1 MAKKLTEDQIKWIL
15 SLDVTQAEEGY
26 HKLSQ
31 ENKKLEERN
40 KEVKKSLRDLEK
52 AGKSESDA
60 FKKLSDELN
69 ANNQKLASNREM
81 VKKLS
86 LQMGLTNMTM
96 VQLKRH
102 AQDLQRQLDNTS
114 EALHP
119 EEYAKLNQQL
129 IATRERMTELK
140 GAGKNIEADFG
151 KVIKSQGTMAAFLG
165 NVYTKV
171 AEWGVQMLA
180 KGKEFM
186 RESLNMAASAEG
198 VQRAFSALDRPE
210 LLANLRE
217 ATKGTVNNLELMK
230 AAVKAK
236 DFRIP
241 LEDLGKYLQFAQLK
255 AQQTGQSVE
264 FMTESIVTGL
274 GRKSLLILDN
284 LGLSAAEIN
293 EEVAKTGDFMKG
305 VASIVDKQLAAAG
318 EKFVT
323 TADRAQ
329 QRAVLL
335 QNIQLS
341 LGQRMQS
348 LAGFWESTWTG
359 VLKVVDKFVSIPVED
374 KIRIE
379 RQEVN
384 RLATA
389 VMSAN
394 SHADVRQRLIRELN
408 QKYPKFLQN
417 MDTEKLTN
425 EQLAT
430 RLREVNQ
437 EYGNKIRIQIMN
449 DKVLAPMQEKERKL
463 TEEQMDI
470 YKSLSFAVNTYGHTM
485 SDSFKAAIKNGSVV
499 NMTTSQINAE
509 LSKMEKSGVAKGFT
523 RGSLFGGGLEDKIS
537 RLKEIPSELQKIHAE
552 TEKTITT
559 INNMQMV
566 NDSGDGGSTPEPQ
579 KDLIAEKKKEIE
591 IAEASVATTRE
602 EVTAKNRKVQA
613 LKEELEALQ
622 NLGIE
627 KAKYNPDPNSVALK
641 NMESAH
647 AAEMNEIRLSG
658 QKKQQAEED
667 INFTILQAEQ
677 AYYTKRISKLEE
689 FKLNE
694 KKASRQAEYQKQIV
708 DSKSKLIGIEASME
722 EQRIAAI
729 ERLRQ
734 EELQKEETTTK
745 AQQIYY
751 AKELAERK
759 ITQEQYEMLML
770 SLTSSSSEMRYA
782 IEERYL
788 NDINDLELKNGTLK
802 TEVVKKANQA
812 VLDAEQ
818 NAINA
823 RAALRAKMNDL
834 VKDFKSQFKLTTV
847 DEDLEAQINA
857 LDAAYEARKQI
868 AEKQNLD
875 TTELDAAH
883 ERAKE
888 KLVLD
893 SEHRIN
899 QIRNQYGLLSQ
910 KEQFDLELQQLKEHL
925 AAQVLTHEEY
935 EKAVQNLKRESYK
948 KQFDYYS
955 GLFSGAV
962 NALQQAEMANID
974 AKYDAEIEAAQG
986 NAEEVER
993 LEQEKAQKKLNIEKK
1008 YADVD
1013 FAVKASQI
1021 IADTAV
1027 AIMKAFATLG
1037 PIAGPIA
1044 AALMGTTGAAQLAAA
1059 NAERQKIKSM
1069 TLSGSDNSSSGN
1081 STRVPG
1087 RQSGGKLD
1095 VTRAQDG
1102 KFFPA
1107 TDYDPARRGFVD
1119 RPTVI
1124 VGEGPAGRSRE
1135 WIASNDAV
1143 SNPTIAPFLN
1153 ILDQAQQ
1160 AGTIRTLDLNQVIRA
1175 RMAGFSAGG
1184 SVSPAPSGG
1193 AAPVAPAAD
1202 GKVETAISRLCDVI
1216 DRLEEEGLPAYTLL
1230 DEFDRARKL
1239 KERSRKIGSK
1249 S

>member
-15 SLDVTQAEEGY
+15 SLDVTQAEEAY
-26 HKLSQ
+26 HKLRQ
-31 ENKKLEERN
+31 ENKELEERN

-69 ANNQKLASNREM
+69 ANNEKLAINREM
-81 VKKLS
+81 GKKLS

-129 IATRERMTELK
+129 IATRERMAELK

-151 KVIKSQGTMAAFLG
+151 KVIKSQGTMATFLG

-171 AEWGVQMLA
+171 AERGVQMLA

-284 LGLSAAEIN
+284 LGLSASEIN

-341 LGQRMQS
+341 LGLRMQS
-348 LAGFWESTWTG
+348 LAGFWESAWTG

-425 EQLAT
+425 ELLAT

-437 EYGNKIRIQIMN
+437 EYGNKIRIQVMN

-463 TEEQMDI
+463 TEEQMEL
-470 YKSLSFAVNTYGHTM
+470 YKKMSWAVQNLGQYM
-485 SDSFKAAIKNGSVV
+485 SRPFIDAIKNGTVV
-499 NMTTSQINAE
+499 KMSAQEINAE
-509 LSKMEKSGVAKGFT
+509 LEKMEKNGVSKSLT
-523 RGSLFGGGLEDKIS
+523 RYSSGLEGSIT

-566 NDSGDGGSTPEPQ
+566 NDSSDGGSTPEPQ
-579 KDLIAEKKKEIE
+579 KDLIAEKKEEIE

-627 KAKYNPDPNSVALK
+627 KKKLETTGVNYNLAEQDRLYAEAQMALK
-641 NMESAH
+641 QRYLSGDDEELQTRSQFNHAMEQLLMQDLNSRLQIMGLEPEQRQKIEQQLVDIRIRALEDFRRRK
-647 AAEMNEIRLSG
+647 AELEAGEQLTRQEANQKAMEDNQKWLSEQLRQKQQNYNQQVKIIQTSLQQQVDQYKDYGFQMGNALGNVLSG
-658 QKKQQAEED
+658 Q
-667 INFTILQAEQ
+667 
-677 AYYTKRISKLEE
+677 
-689 FKLNE
+689 
-694 KKASRQAEYQKQIV
+694 
-708 DSKSKLIGIEASME
+708 
-722 EQRIAAI
+722 
-729 ERLRQ
+729 
-734 EELQKEETTTK
+734 
-745 AQQIYY
+745 
-751 AKELAERK
+751 
-759 ITQEQYEMLML
+759 
-770 SLTSSSSEMRYA
+770 
-782 IEERYL
+782 
-788 NDINDLELKNGTLK
+788 
-802 TEVVKKANQA
+802 
-812 VLDAEQ
+812 
-818 NAINA
+818 
-823 RAALRAKMNDL
+823 
-834 VKDFKSQFKLTTV
+834 
-847 DEDLEAQINA
+847 EDLLSAFGNTMIDI
-857 LDAAYEARKQI
+857 LFD
-868 AEKQNLD
+868 
-875 TTELDAAH
+875 
-883 ERAKE
+883 
-888 KLVLD
+888 VL
-893 SEHRIN
+893 
-899 QIRNQYGLLSQ
+899 
-910 KEQFDLELQQLKEHL
+910 
-925 AAQVLTHEEY
+925 
-935 EKAVQNLKRESYK
+935 
-948 KQFDYYS
+948 
-955 GLFSGAV
+955 
-962 NALQQAEMANID
+962 
-974 AKYDAEIEAAQG
+974 
-986 NAEEVER
+986 
-993 LEQEKAQKKLNIEKK
+993 
-1008 YADVD
+1008 
-1013 FAVKASQI
+1013 SQI
-1021 IADTAV
+1021 INQKIAEATAV
-1027 AIMKAFATLG
+1027 AIAEQAK
-1037 PIAGPIA
+1037 A
-1044 AALMGTTGAAQLAAA
+1044 AAISAAQPDSVMTFGASAAA
-1059 NAERQKIKSM
+1059 RTAIIGGLIMAGLTAAKSALKGL
-1069 TLSGSDNSSSGN
+1069 LSKKGGSVGSQSAQNTSY
-1081 STRVPG
+1081 TRVPG

-1107 TDYDPARRGFVD
+1107 TDYDPAKRGFVD

-1143 SNPTIAPFLN
+1143 SNPTVVPFLN

-1160 AGTIRTLDLNQVIRA
+1160 AGTIRTLDLNKVIRA
-1175 RMAGFSAGG
+1175 RMAGFSSGG
-1184 SVSPAPSGG
+1184 SVSPVPSGG
-1193 AAPVAPAAD
+1193 AVPVAPAVD

>member
-26 HKLSQ
+26 HKLRQ

-129 IATRERMTELK
+129 LATRERMAELK

-180 KGKEFM
+180 KGREFM

-348 LAGFWESTWTG
+348 LAGFWESAWTG

-379 RQEVN
+379 RQEIN

-425 EQLAT
+425 EQLAI

-437 EYGNKIRIQIMN
+437 EYGNKIRIQVMN

-463 TEEQMDI
+463 TEEQI
-470 YKSLSFAVNTYGHTM
+470 ELYKNMSWAVQNLGQYM
-485 SDSFKAAIKNGSVV
+485 SRPFIDAIKNGTVV
-499 NMTTSQINAE
+499 KMSAQEINAE
-509 LSKMEKSGVAKGFT
+509 LEKMEKNGVSKSLT
-523 RGSLFGGGLEDKIS
+523 RYSSGLEGSIT
-537 RLKEIPSELQKIHAE
+537 RLKEIPSELQKIHAK

-602 EVTAKNRKVQA
+602 EVMAKNRKVQA
-613 LKEELEALQ
+613 LKEELEVLQ

-734 EELQKEETTTK
+734 EELQKEEATTK

-788 NDINDLELKNGTLK
+788 NDINDLELKNGKLK
-802 TEVVKKANQA
+802 TEAVKKANQA

-823 RAALRAKMNDL
+823 RTALQAKMNDL

-847 DEDLEAQINA
+847 DEDLESQIKA

-1059 NAERQKIKSM
+1059 NAERKKIKSM

-1193 AAPVAPAAD
+1193 ASPVAPAAD

-1216 DRLEEEGLPAYTLL
+1216 NRLEEEGLPAYTLL

>member
-15 SLDVTQAEEGY
+15 SLDVTQAEEAY
-26 HKLSQ
+26 HKLRQ

-129 IATRERMTELK
+129 LATRERMAELK

-348 LAGFWESTWTG
+348 LAGFWESAWTG

-437 EYGNKIRIQIMN
+437 EYGNKIRIQVMN

-499 NMTTSQINAE
+499 NMTTSQINSE

-523 RGSLFGGGLEDKIS
+523 RGSLFGGGLEDKIT

-602 EVTAKNRKVQA
+602 EITAKNRKVQA

-627 KAKYNPDPNSVALK
+627 KKKLEATGVNYNLAEQDRLYAEAQMALK
-641 NMESAH
+641 QRYLSGDDEELQTRSQFNHAMEQLLMQDLNSRLQIMGLEPEQRQKIEQQLVDIRIRALEDFRRRK
-647 AAEMNEIRLSG
+647 AELEADEQLTRQEANQKAMEENERTLIEQLRQKQQNYNQQVKIIQTSLQQQVDQYKDYGSQMGNALGNVLSG
-658 QKKQQAEED
+658 Q
-667 INFTILQAEQ
+667 
-677 AYYTKRISKLEE
+677 
-689 FKLNE
+689 
-694 KKASRQAEYQKQIV
+694 
-708 DSKSKLIGIEASME
+708 
-722 EQRIAAI
+722 
-729 ERLRQ
+729 
-734 EELQKEETTTK
+734 
-745 AQQIYY
+745 
-751 AKELAERK
+751 
-759 ITQEQYEMLML
+759 
-770 SLTSSSSEMRYA
+770 
-782 IEERYL
+782 
-788 NDINDLELKNGTLK
+788 
-802 TEVVKKANQA
+802 
-812 VLDAEQ
+812 
-818 NAINA
+818 
-823 RAALRAKMNDL
+823 
-834 VKDFKSQFKLTTV
+834 
-847 DEDLEAQINA
+847 EDLLSAFGNTMIDI
-857 LDAAYEARKQI
+857 LFD
-868 AEKQNLD
+868 
-875 TTELDAAH
+875 
-883 ERAKE
+883 
-888 KLVLD
+888 VL
-893 SEHRIN
+893 
-899 QIRNQYGLLSQ
+899 
-910 KEQFDLELQQLKEHL
+910 
-925 AAQVLTHEEY
+925 
-935 EKAVQNLKRESYK
+935 
-948 KQFDYYS
+948 
-955 GLFSGAV
+955 
-962 NALQQAEMANID
+962 
-974 AKYDAEIEAAQG
+974 
-986 NAEEVER
+986 
-993 LEQEKAQKKLNIEKK
+993 
-1008 YADVD
+1008 
-1013 FAVKASQI
+1013 SQI
-1021 IADTAV
+1021 INQKIAEATAV
-1027 AIMKAFATLG
+1027 AIAEQAK
-1037 PIAGPIA
+1037 A
-1044 AALMGTTGAAQLAAA
+1044 AAISAAQPDSVMTFGASAAA
-1059 NAERQKIKSM
+1059 RTAIIGGLIMAGLTAAKSALKGL
-1069 TLSGSDNSSSGN
+1069 LSKKGGSVGSQSAQNTSY
-1081 STRVPG
+1081 TRVPG

-1107 TDYDPARRGFVD
+1107 TDYDPDRRGFVD

-1143 SNPTIAPFLN
+1143 SNPTVAPFLN

-1160 AGTIRTLDLNQVIRA
+1160 AGTIRTLDLNQVIRV

-1193 AAPVAPAAD
+1193 VAPVAPAAD

>member
-129 IATRERMTELK
+129 IATRERMAELK

-274 GRKSLLILDN
+274 GHKSLLILDN

-348 LAGFWESTWTG
+348 LAGFWESAWTG

-394 SHADVRQRLIRELN
+394 DHADVRQRLIRELN

-437 EYGNKIRIQIMN
+437 EYGNKIRIQVMN

-463 TEEQMDI
+463 TEEQI
-470 YKSLSFAVNTYGHTM
+470 ELYKNMSWAVQNLGQYM
-485 SDSFKAAIKNGSVV
+485 SRPFIDAIKNGTVV
-499 NMTTSQINAE
+499 KMSAQEINAE
-509 LSKMEKSGVAKGFT
+509 LEKMEKNGVSKSLT
-523 RGSLFGGGLEDKIS
+523 RYSSGLEGSIT

-566 NDSGDGGSTPEPQ
+566 NDSGNGGSTPEPQ

-602 EVTAKNRKVQA
+602 EVMAKNRKVQA
-613 LKEELEALQ
+613 LKEELEVLQ

-734 EELQKEETTTK
+734 EELQKEEATTK

-788 NDINDLELKNGTLK
+788 NDINDLELKNGKLK
-802 TEVVKKANQA
+802 TEAVKKANQA

-823 RAALRAKMNDL
+823 RTALQAKMNDL

-847 DEDLEAQINA
+847 DEDLESQIKA

-1059 NAERQKIKSM
+1059 NAERKKIKSM

-1193 AAPVAPAAD
+1193 ASPVAPAAD

-1230 DEFDRARKL
+1230 DEFERARKL

>member
-15 SLDVTQAEEGY
+15 SLDVTQAEEAY
-26 HKLSQ
+26 HKLRQ
-31 ENKKLEERN
+31 ENKELEERN

-69 ANNQKLASNREM
+69 ANNEKLAINREM
-81 VKKLS
+81 GKKLS

-129 IATRERMTELK
+129 IATRERMAELK

-151 KVIKSQGTMAAFLG
+151 KVIKSQGTMATFLG

-171 AEWGVQMLA
+171 AERGVQMLA

-284 LGLSAAEIN
+284 LGLSASEIN

-348 LAGFWESTWTG
+348 LAGFWESAWTG
-359 VLKVVDKFVSIPVED
+359 VLKVVNKFVSIPVED

-425 EQLAT
+425 ELLAT

-437 EYGNKIRIQIMN
+437 EYGNKIRIQVMN

-463 TEEQMDI
+463 TEEQMEL
-470 YKSLSFAVNTYGHTM
+470 YKKMSWAVQNLGQYM
-485 SDSFKAAIKNGSVV
+485 SRPFIDAIKNGTVV
-499 NMTTSQINAE
+499 KMSAQEINAE
-509 LSKMEKSGVAKGFT
+509 LEKMEKNGVSKSLT
-523 RGSLFGGGLEDKIS
+523 RYSSGLEGSIT

-566 NDSGDGGSTPEPQ
+566 NDSSDGGSTPEPQ
-579 KDLIAEKKKEIE
+579 KDLIAEKKEEIE

-627 KAKYNPDPNSVALK
+627 KKKLETTGVNYNLAEQDRLYAEAQMALK
-641 NMESAH
+641 QRYLSGDDEELQTRSQFNHAMEQLLMQDLNSRLQIMGLEPEQRQKIEQQLVDIRIRALEDFRRRK
-647 AAEMNEIRLSG
+647 AELEAGEQLTRQEANQKAMEDNQKWLSEQLRQKQQNYNQQVKIIQTSLQQQVDQYKDYGFQMGNALGNVLSG
-658 QKKQQAEED
+658 Q
-667 INFTILQAEQ
+667 
-677 AYYTKRISKLEE
+677 
-689 FKLNE
+689 
-694 KKASRQAEYQKQIV
+694 
-708 DSKSKLIGIEASME
+708 
-722 EQRIAAI
+722 
-729 ERLRQ
+729 
-734 EELQKEETTTK
+734 
-745 AQQIYY
+745 
-751 AKELAERK
+751 
-759 ITQEQYEMLML
+759 
-770 SLTSSSSEMRYA
+770 
-782 IEERYL
+782 
-788 NDINDLELKNGTLK
+788 
-802 TEVVKKANQA
+802 
-812 VLDAEQ
+812 
-818 NAINA
+818 
-823 RAALRAKMNDL
+823 
-834 VKDFKSQFKLTTV
+834 
-847 DEDLEAQINA
+847 EDLLSAFGNTMIDI
-857 LDAAYEARKQI
+857 LFD
-868 AEKQNLD
+868 
-875 TTELDAAH
+875 
-883 ERAKE
+883 
-888 KLVLD
+888 VL
-893 SEHRIN
+893 
-899 QIRNQYGLLSQ
+899 
-910 KEQFDLELQQLKEHL
+910 
-925 AAQVLTHEEY
+925 
-935 EKAVQNLKRESYK
+935 
-948 KQFDYYS
+948 
-955 GLFSGAV
+955 
-962 NALQQAEMANID
+962 
-974 AKYDAEIEAAQG
+974 
-986 NAEEVER
+986 
-993 LEQEKAQKKLNIEKK
+993 
-1008 YADVD
+1008 
-1013 FAVKASQI
+1013 SQI
-1021 IADTAV
+1021 INQKIAEATAV
-1027 AIMKAFATLG
+1027 AIAEQAK
-1037 PIAGPIA
+1037 A
-1044 AALMGTTGAAQLAAA
+1044 AAISAAQPDSVMTFGASAAA
-1059 NAERQKIKSM
+1059 RTAIIGGLIMAGLTAAKSALKGL
-1069 TLSGSDNSSSGN
+1069 LSKKGGSVGSQSAQNTSY
-1081 STRVPG
+1081 TRVPG

-1107 TDYDPARRGFVD
+1107 TDYDPAKRGFVD

-1143 SNPTIAPFLN
+1143 SNPTVVPFLN

-1160 AGTIRTLDLNQVIRA
+1160 AGTIRTLDLNKVIRA
-1175 RMAGFSAGG
+1175 RMAGFSSGG
-1184 SVSPAPSGG
+1184 SVSPVPSGG
-1193 AAPVAPAAD
+1193 AVPVAPAVD

>member
-15 SLDVTQAEEGY
+15 SLDVTQAEEAY
-26 HKLSQ
+26 HKLRQ
-31 ENKKLEERN
+31 ENKELEERN

-69 ANNQKLASNREM
+69 ANNEKLAINREM
-81 VKKLS
+81 GKKLS

-129 IATRERMTELK
+129 IATRERMAELK

-151 KVIKSQGTMAAFLG
+151 KVIKSQGTMATFLG

-171 AEWGVQMLA
+171 AERGVQMLA

-284 LGLSAAEIN
+284 LGLSASEIN

-341 LGQRMQS
+341 LGLRMQS
-348 LAGFWESTWTG
+348 LAGFWESAWTG

-425 EQLAT
+425 ELLAT

-437 EYGNKIRIQIMN
+437 EYGNKIRIQVMN

-463 TEEQMDI
+463 TEEQMEL
-470 YKSLSFAVNTYGHTM
+470 YKKMSWAVQNLGQYM
-485 SDSFKAAIKNGSVV
+485 SRPFIDAIKNGTVV
-499 NMTTSQINAE
+499 KMSAQEINAE
-509 LSKMEKSGVAKGFT
+509 LEKMEKNGVSKSLT
-523 RGSLFGGGLEDKIS
+523 RYSSGLEGSIT

-566 NDSGDGGSTPEPQ
+566 NDSSDGGSTPEPQ
-579 KDLIAEKKKEIE
+579 KDLIAEKKEEIE

-627 KAKYNPDPNSVALK
+627 KKKLETTGVNYNLAEQDRLYAEAQMALK
-641 NMESAH
+641 QRYLSGDDEELQTRSQFNHAMEQLLMQDLNSRLQIMGLEPEQRQKIEQQLVDIRIRALEDFRRRK
-647 AAEMNEIRLSG
+647 AELEAGEQLTRQEANQKAMEDNQKWLSEQLRQKQQNYNQQVKIIQTSLQQQVDQYKDYGFQMGNALGNVLSG
-658 QKKQQAEED
+658 Q
-667 INFTILQAEQ
+667 
-677 AYYTKRISKLEE
+677 
-689 FKLNE
+689 
-694 KKASRQAEYQKQIV
+694 
-708 DSKSKLIGIEASME
+708 
-722 EQRIAAI
+722 
-729 ERLRQ
+729 
-734 EELQKEETTTK
+734 
-745 AQQIYY
+745 
-751 AKELAERK
+751 
-759 ITQEQYEMLML
+759 
-770 SLTSSSSEMRYA
+770 
-782 IEERYL
+782 
-788 NDINDLELKNGTLK
+788 
-802 TEVVKKANQA
+802 
-812 VLDAEQ
+812 
-818 NAINA
+818 
-823 RAALRAKMNDL
+823 
-834 VKDFKSQFKLTTV
+834 
-847 DEDLEAQINA
+847 EDLLSAFGNTMIDI
-857 LDAAYEARKQI
+857 LFD
-868 AEKQNLD
+868 
-875 TTELDAAH
+875 
-883 ERAKE
+883 
-888 KLVLD
+888 VL
-893 SEHRIN
+893 
-899 QIRNQYGLLSQ
+899 
-910 KEQFDLELQQLKEHL
+910 
-925 AAQVLTHEEY
+925 
-935 EKAVQNLKRESYK
+935 
-948 KQFDYYS
+948 
-955 GLFSGAV
+955 
-962 NALQQAEMANID
+962 
-974 AKYDAEIEAAQG
+974 
-986 NAEEVER
+986 
-993 LEQEKAQKKLNIEKK
+993 
-1008 YADVD
+1008 
-1013 FAVKASQI
+1013 SQI
-1021 IADTAV
+1021 INQKIAEATAV
-1027 AIMKAFATLG
+1027 AIAEQAK
-1037 PIAGPIA
+1037 A
-1044 AALMGTTGAAQLAAA
+1044 AAISAAQPDSVMTFGASAAA
-1059 NAERQKIKSM
+1059 RTAIIGGLIMAGLTAAKSALKGL
-1069 TLSGSDNSSSGN
+1069 LSKKGGSVGSQSAQNTSY
-1081 STRVPG
+1081 TRVPG

-1095 VTRAQDG
+1095 VTRTQDG

-1107 TDYDPARRGFVD
+1107 TDYDPAKRGFVD

-1143 SNPTIAPFLN
+1143 SNPTVVPFLN

-1160 AGTIRTLDLNQVIRA
+1160 AGTIRTLDLNKVIRA
-1175 RMAGFSAGG
+1175 RMAGFSSGG
-1184 SVSPAPSGG
+1184 SVSPVPSGG
-1193 AAPVAPAAD
+1193 AVPVAPAVD

>member
-15 SLDVTQAEEGY
+15 SLDVTQAEEAY
-26 HKLSQ
+26 HKLRQ

-129 IATRERMTELK
+129 LATRERMAELK

-348 LAGFWESTWTG
+348 LAGFWESAWMG

-437 EYGNKIRIQIMN
+437 EYGNKIRIQVMN

-499 NMTTSQINAE
+499 NMTTSQINSE

-523 RGSLFGGGLEDKIS
+523 RGSLFGGGLEDKIT

-602 EVTAKNRKVQA
+602 EITAKNRKVQA

-627 KAKYNPDPNSVALK
+627 KKKLEATGVNYNLAEQDRLYAEAQMALK
-641 NMESAH
+641 QRYLSGDDEELQTRSQFNHAMEQLLMQDLNSRLQIMGLEPEQRQKIEQQLVDIRIRALEDFRRRK
-647 AAEMNEIRLSG
+647 AELEADEQLTRQEANQKAMEENERTLIEQLRQKQQNYNQQVKIIQTSLQQQVDQYKDYGSQMGNALGNVLSG
-658 QKKQQAEED
+658 Q
-667 INFTILQAEQ
+667 
-677 AYYTKRISKLEE
+677 
-689 FKLNE
+689 
-694 KKASRQAEYQKQIV
+694 
-708 DSKSKLIGIEASME
+708 
-722 EQRIAAI
+722 
-729 ERLRQ
+729 
-734 EELQKEETTTK
+734 
-745 AQQIYY
+745 
-751 AKELAERK
+751 
-759 ITQEQYEMLML
+759 
-770 SLTSSSSEMRYA
+770 
-782 IEERYL
+782 
-788 NDINDLELKNGTLK
+788 
-802 TEVVKKANQA
+802 
-812 VLDAEQ
+812 
-818 NAINA
+818 
-823 RAALRAKMNDL
+823 
-834 VKDFKSQFKLTTV
+834 
-847 DEDLEAQINA
+847 EDLLSAFGNTMIDI
-857 LDAAYEARKQI
+857 LFD
-868 AEKQNLD
+868 
-875 TTELDAAH
+875 
-883 ERAKE
+883 
-888 KLVLD
+888 VL
-893 SEHRIN
+893 
-899 QIRNQYGLLSQ
+899 
-910 KEQFDLELQQLKEHL
+910 
-925 AAQVLTHEEY
+925 
-935 EKAVQNLKRESYK
+935 
-948 KQFDYYS
+948 
-955 GLFSGAV
+955 
-962 NALQQAEMANID
+962 
-974 AKYDAEIEAAQG
+974 
-986 NAEEVER
+986 
-993 LEQEKAQKKLNIEKK
+993 
-1008 YADVD
+1008 
-1013 FAVKASQI
+1013 SQI
-1021 IADTAV
+1021 INQKIAEATAV
-1027 AIMKAFATLG
+1027 AIAEQAK
-1037 PIAGPIA
+1037 A
-1044 AALMGTTGAAQLAAA
+1044 AAISAAQPDSVMTFGASAAA
-1059 NAERQKIKSM
+1059 RTAIIGGLIMAGLTAAKSALKGL
-1069 TLSGSDNSSSGN
+1069 LSKKGGSVGSQSAQNTSY
-1081 STRVPG
+1081 TRVPG

-1107 TDYDPARRGFVD
+1107 TDYDPDRRGFVD

-1143 SNPTIAPFLN
+1143 SNPTVAPFLN

-1193 AAPVAPAAD
+1193 VAPVAPAAD

>member
-15 SLDVTQAEEGY
+15 SLDVTQAEEAY
-26 HKLSQ
+26 HKLRQ

-129 IATRERMTELK
+129 LATRERMAELK

-348 LAGFWESTWTG
+348 LAGFWESAWTG

-437 EYGNKIRIQIMN
+437 EYGNKIRIQVMN

-499 NMTTSQINAE
+499 NMTTSQINSE

-523 RGSLFGGGLEDKIS
+523 RGSLFGGGLEDKIT

-602 EVTAKNRKVQA
+602 EITAKNRKVQA

-627 KAKYNPDPNSVALK
+627 KKKLEATGVNYNLAEQDRLYAEAQMALK
-641 NMESAH
+641 QRYLSGDDEELQTRSQFNHAMEQLLMQDLNSRLQIMGLEPEQRQKIEQQLVDIRIRALEDFRRRK
-647 AAEMNEIRLSG
+647 AELEADEQLTRQEANQKAMEENERTLIEQLRQKQQNYNQQVKIIQTSLQQQVDQYKDYGSQMGNALGNVLSG
-658 QKKQQAEED
+658 Q
-667 INFTILQAEQ
+667 
-677 AYYTKRISKLEE
+677 
-689 FKLNE
+689 
-694 KKASRQAEYQKQIV
+694 
-708 DSKSKLIGIEASME
+708 
-722 EQRIAAI
+722 
-729 ERLRQ
+729 
-734 EELQKEETTTK
+734 
-745 AQQIYY
+745 
-751 AKELAERK
+751 
-759 ITQEQYEMLML
+759 
-770 SLTSSSSEMRYA
+770 
-782 IEERYL
+782 
-788 NDINDLELKNGTLK
+788 
-802 TEVVKKANQA
+802 
-812 VLDAEQ
+812 
-818 NAINA
+818 
-823 RAALRAKMNDL
+823 
-834 VKDFKSQFKLTTV
+834 
-847 DEDLEAQINA
+847 EDLLSAFGNTMIDI
-857 LDAAYEARKQI
+857 LFD
-868 AEKQNLD
+868 
-875 TTELDAAH
+875 
-883 ERAKE
+883 
-888 KLVLD
+888 VL
-893 SEHRIN
+893 
-899 QIRNQYGLLSQ
+899 
-910 KEQFDLELQQLKEHL
+910 
-925 AAQVLTHEEY
+925 
-935 EKAVQNLKRESYK
+935 
-948 KQFDYYS
+948 
-955 GLFSGAV
+955 
-962 NALQQAEMANID
+962 
-974 AKYDAEIEAAQG
+974 
-986 NAEEVER
+986 
-993 LEQEKAQKKLNIEKK
+993 
-1008 YADVD
+1008 
-1013 FAVKASQI
+1013 SQI
-1021 IADTAV
+1021 INQKIAEATAV
-1027 AIMKAFATLG
+1027 AIAEQAK
-1037 PIAGPIA
+1037 A
-1044 AALMGTTGAAQLAAA
+1044 AAISAAQPDSVMTFGASAAA
-1059 NAERQKIKSM
+1059 RTAIIGGLIMAGLTAAKSALKGL
-1069 TLSGSDNSSSGN
+1069 LSKKGGSVGSQSAQNTSY
-1081 STRVPG
+1081 TRVPG

-1107 TDYDPARRGFVD
+1107 TDYDPDRRGFVD

-1143 SNPTIAPFLN
+1143 SNPTVAPFLN

-1193 AAPVAPAAD
+1193 VAPVAPAAD

>member
-129 IATRERMTELK
+129 LATRERMAELK

-348 LAGFWESTWTG
+348 LAGFWESAWTG
-359 VLKVVDKFVSIPVED
+359 VLKVVDKFVSIPMED

-394 SHADVRQRLIRELN
+394 DHADVRQRLIRELN

-437 EYGNKIRIQIMN
+437 EYGNKIRIQVMN

-470 YKSLSFAVNTYGHTM
+470 YKSLSFAVNTYGHAM

-509 LSKMEKSGVAKGFT
+509 LSRMEKSGVAKGFT
-523 RGSLFGGGLEDKIS
+523 RGSLFGGGLEDKIT

-627 KAKYNPDPNSVALK
+627 KKKLETTGVNYNLAEQDRLYAEAQMALK
-641 NMESAH
+641 QRYLSGDDEELQTRSQFNHAMEQLLMQDLNSRLQIMGLEPEQRQKIEQQLVDIRIRALENFRRRK
-647 AAEMNEIRLSG
+647 AELEADEQLTRQEANQKAMEENERTLIEQLRQKQQNYNQQVKIIQTSLQQQVDQYKDYGSQMGNALGNVLSG
-658 QKKQQAEED
+658 Q
-667 INFTILQAEQ
+667 
-677 AYYTKRISKLEE
+677 
-689 FKLNE
+689 
-694 KKASRQAEYQKQIV
+694 
-708 DSKSKLIGIEASME
+708 
-722 EQRIAAI
+722 
-729 ERLRQ
+729 
-734 EELQKEETTTK
+734 
-745 AQQIYY
+745 
-751 AKELAERK
+751 
-759 ITQEQYEMLML
+759 
-770 SLTSSSSEMRYA
+770 
-782 IEERYL
+782 
-788 NDINDLELKNGTLK
+788 
-802 TEVVKKANQA
+802 
-812 VLDAEQ
+812 
-818 NAINA
+818 
-823 RAALRAKMNDL
+823 
-834 VKDFKSQFKLTTV
+834 
-847 DEDLEAQINA
+847 EDLLSAFGNTMIDI
-857 LDAAYEARKQI
+857 LFD
-868 AEKQNLD
+868 
-875 TTELDAAH
+875 
-883 ERAKE
+883 
-888 KLVLD
+888 VL
-893 SEHRIN
+893 
-899 QIRNQYGLLSQ
+899 
-910 KEQFDLELQQLKEHL
+910 
-925 AAQVLTHEEY
+925 
-935 EKAVQNLKRESYK
+935 
-948 KQFDYYS
+948 
-955 GLFSGAV
+955 
-962 NALQQAEMANID
+962 
-974 AKYDAEIEAAQG
+974 
-986 NAEEVER
+986 
-993 LEQEKAQKKLNIEKK
+993 
-1008 YADVD
+1008 
-1013 FAVKASQI
+1013 SQI
-1021 IADTAV
+1021 INQKIAEATAV
-1027 AIMKAFATLG
+1027 AIAEQAK
-1037 PIAGPIA
+1037 A
-1044 AALMGTTGAAQLAAA
+1044 AAISAAQPDSVMTFGASAAA
-1059 NAERQKIKSM
+1059 RTAIIGGLIMAGLTAAKSALKGL
-1069 TLSGSDNSSSGN
+1069 LSKKGGSVGSQSAQNTSY
-1081 STRVPG
+1081 TRVPG

-1107 TDYDPARRGFVD
+1107 TDYDPTRRGFVD

-1143 SNPTIAPFLN
+1143 SNPTVAPFLN

-1184 SVSPAPSGG
+1184 SVSTLPSGG
-1193 AAPVAPAAD
+1193 GAPVAPAAD
-1202 GKVETAISRLCDVI
+1202 DKVETAISRLCDVI

>member
-26 HKLSQ
+26 HKLRQ

-129 IATRERMTELK
+129 LATRERMAELK

-180 KGKEFM
+180 KGREFM

-348 LAGFWESTWTG
+348 LAGFWESAWTG

-379 RQEVN
+379 RQEIN

-425 EQLAT
+425 EQLAI

-437 EYGNKIRIQIMN
+437 EYGNKIRIQVMN

-463 TEEQMDI
+463 TEEQI
-470 YKSLSFAVNTYGHTM
+470 ELYKNMSWAVQNLGQYM
-485 SDSFKAAIKNGSVV
+485 SRPFIDAIKNGTVV
-499 NMTTSQINAE
+499 KMSAQEINAE
-509 LSKMEKSGVAKGFT
+509 LEKMEKNGVSKSLT
-523 RGSLFGGGLEDKIS
+523 RYSSGLEGSIT

-602 EVTAKNRKVQA
+602 EVMAKNRKVQA
-613 LKEELEALQ
+613 LKEELEVLQ

-734 EELQKEETTTK
+734 EELQKEEATTK

-788 NDINDLELKNGTLK
+788 NDINDLELKNGKLK
-802 TEVVKKANQA
+802 TEAVKKANQA

-823 RAALRAKMNDL
+823 RTALQAKMNDL

-847 DEDLEAQINA
+847 DEDLESQIKA

-1059 NAERQKIKSM
+1059 NAERKKIKSM

-1193 AAPVAPAAD
+1193 ASPVAPAAD

-1216 DRLEEEGLPAYTLL
+1216 NRLEEEGLPAYTLL

>member
-129 IATRERMTELK
+129 LATRERMAELK

-180 KGKEFM
+180 KGREFM

-348 LAGFWESTWTG
+348 LAGFWESAWTG

-379 RQEVN
+379 RQEIN

-425 EQLAT
+425 EQLAI

-437 EYGNKIRIQIMN
+437 EYGNKIRIQVMN

-463 TEEQMDI
+463 TEEQI
-470 YKSLSFAVNTYGHTM
+470 ELYKNMSWAVQNLGQYM
-485 SDSFKAAIKNGSVV
+485 SRPFIDAIKNGTVV
-499 NMTTSQINAE
+499 KMSAQEINAE
-509 LSKMEKSGVAKGFT
+509 LEKMEKNGVSKSLT
-523 RGSLFGGGLEDKIS
+523 RYSSGLEGSIT

-602 EVTAKNRKVQA
+602 EVMAKNRKVQA
-613 LKEELEALQ
+613 LKEELEVLQ

-734 EELQKEETTTK
+734 EELQKEEATTK

-788 NDINDLELKNGTLK
+788 NDINDLELKNGKLK
-802 TEVVKKANQA
+802 TEAVKKANQA

-823 RAALRAKMNDL
+823 RTALQAKMNDL

-847 DEDLEAQINA
+847 DEDLESQIKA

-1059 NAERQKIKSM
+1059 NAERKKIKSM

-1119 RPTVI
+1119 CPTVI

-1193 AAPVAPAAD
+1193 ASPVAPAAD

-1216 DRLEEEGLPAYTLL
+1216 NRLEEEGLPAYTLL